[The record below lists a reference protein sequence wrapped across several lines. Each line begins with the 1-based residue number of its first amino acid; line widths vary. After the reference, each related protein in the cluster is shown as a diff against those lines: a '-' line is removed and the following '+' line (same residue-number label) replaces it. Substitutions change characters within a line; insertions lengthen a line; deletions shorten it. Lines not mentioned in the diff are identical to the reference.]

1 MILFFFKKKLALDNT
16 KYYQILHV
24 DKDASP
30 KTIRKAYQKFFR
42 YHPGKG
48 PDPEIYKE
56 IHNAY
61 EVLSDPKKRKIYD
74 KYGEEGLTNPEKCEE
89 SEFFSFFQKCV
100 TKFVQLNITLEDS
113 YNGIKKEVQYDRNI
127 ICPECKGTG
136 SPNPNEYITCLKCKG
151 SDIINN
157 RINHIII
164 QNQYDECN
172 GKGKIFKEKCK
183 ECQGKKVQNIKRIIE
198 INLERGVP
206 DKYRYKMSNC
216 QMKEMNFLE
225 EKQGI

>member
-1 MILFFFKKKLALDNT
+1 MIEFPL
-16 KYYQILHV
+16 
-24 DKDASP
+24 
-30 KTIRKAYQKFFR
+30 
-42 YHPGKG
+42 
-48 PDPEIYKE
+48 IY
-56 IHNAY
+56 
-61 EVLSDPKKRKIYD
+61 
-74 KYGEEGLTNPEKCEE
+74 
-89 SEFFSFFQKCV
+89 SE
-100 TKFVQLNITLEDS
+100 L
-113 YNGIKKEVQYDRNI
+113 
-127 ICPECKGTG
+127 
-136 SPNPNEYITCLKCKG
+136 
-151 SDIINN
+151 
-157 RINHIII
+157 I